1 MSKLAQ
7 AASLIALAAAASSA
21 GAWCNTPVAPI
32 MTPEMAEQQMQAI
45 SARHEAMAEQQNKAI
60 EQAMEAHRQMM
71 EQRAAD
77 FARMPS
83 GIDSGF
89 PQMPP
94 VPEFAQYPAMPEM
107 PAMPEFGQ
115 VPAMPEMPA
124 MPEFG
129 QVPAMPEMPAMPEFD
144 QVPAMPEMP
153 AMPEFGQVPAMPE
166 MPAMPEFGQVPAMP
180 EFVKTRM
187 DEMDAHRAKVQQ
199 EIQERRAAFKAES
212 EQRRAQH
219 PHGMERTHMA
229 AYAPQMRSSTMGN
242 QDCAPKVQGTEQQAA
257 APAQ

>member
-1 MSKLAQ
+1 MSKLVQ
-7 AASLIALAAAASSA
+7 AASIIALAAAASSA
-21 GAWCNTPVAPI
+21 GAWYNAPVAPI

-45 SARHEAMAEQQNKAI
+45 SAHHEAMAEQQHKAI

-89 PQMPP
+89 PEMPP
-94 VPEFAQYPAMPEM
+94 VPEFAQYPGMPEMPAMPEFGQMPEMPAMPEFGQIPAMPEM

-115 VPAMPEMPA
+115 IPAMPEMPA

-129 QVPAMPEMPAMPEFD
+129 QMPEMPALPD
-144 QVPAMPEMP
+144 
-153 AMPEFGQVPAMPE
+153 
-166 MPAMPEFGQVPAMP
+166 
-180 EFVKTRM
+180 FVKTRM

-199 EIQERRAAFKAES
+199 GIQERRAAFKAES
-212 EQRRAQH
+212 EQRRAQY
-219 PHGMERTHMA
+219 PRAMERTHMA
-229 AYAPQMRSSTMGN
+229 GYAPHMRPAMMSS
-242 QDCAPKVQGTEQQAA
+242 QDCAPEVQTPEQQAA
-257 APAQ
+257 TTAQ

>member
-1 MSKLAQ
+1 MSKLAH

-21 GAWCNTPVAPI
+21 GAWYNAPVAPV

-45 SARHEAMAEQQNKAI
+45 SAQHEAMAEQQNKAI

-71 EQRAAD
+71 ERRAAD

-83 GIDSGF
+83 GIESGF
-89 PQMPP
+89 PEIPP
-94 VPEFAQYPAMPEM
+94 VPEFAQYPVMPEMPTMPEFGQIPAMPEM

-115 VPAMPEMPA
+115 IPAMPEMPA

-129 QVPAMPEMPAMPEFD
+129 QI
-144 QVPAMPEMP
+144 PAMPEMP
-153 AMPEFGQVPAMPE
+153 AMPEFGQIPAMPD
-166 MPAMPEFGQVPAMP
+166 
-180 EFVKTRM
+180 FVKTRM

-199 EIQERRAAFKAES
+199 GIQERRAAFKAES

-219 PHGMERTHMA
+219 PRTMERTHMA
-229 AYAPQMRSSTMGN
+229 GYAPHMRPSMMSS
-242 QDCAPKVQGTEQQAA
+242 QDCAPTAQGAGP
-257 APAQ
+257 APAGTAQ

>member
-1 MSKLAQ
+1 MSKLVQ
-7 AASLIALAAAASSA
+7 AASIIALAAAASSA
-21 GAWCNTPVAPI
+21 GAWYNAPVAPI

-45 SARHEAMAEQQNKAI
+45 SAQHEAMAEQQHKAI
-60 EQAMEAHRQMM
+60 EQAMEAHRKMM

-89 PQMPP
+89 PEMPP

-115 VPAMPEMPA
+115 IPAMPEMPA

-129 QVPAMPEMPAMPEFD
+129 QI
-144 QVPAMPEMP
+144 PAMPEMP
-153 AMPEFGQVPAMPE
+153 AMPEFGQIPE
-166 MPAMPEFGQVPAMP
+166 LPAMP

-199 EIQERRAAFKAES
+199 GIQERRAAFKAES

-219 PHGMERTHMA
+219 PRAVERTHMA
-229 AYAPQMRSSTMGN
+229 GYAPHMHPAMMPSH
-242 QDCAPKVQGTEQQAA
+242 DCAPKVQAPEQQAA
-257 APAQ
+257 APAPAATAQ

>member
-1 MSKLAQ
+1 MSKLVQ

-21 GAWCNTPVAPI
+21 GAWCTDPVAPV
-32 MTPEMAEQQMQAI
+32 MTPEMAEQQMQGI
-45 SARHEAMAEQQNKAI
+45 SARHEAMAEQHNKAI

-107 PAMPEFGQ
+107 PAMPEFGEMPEMPLMPEFAQ
-115 VPAMPEMPA
+115 YPAMPEMPA
-124 MPEFG
+124 MTEFG
-129 QVPAMPEMPAMPEFD
+129 EIPAMPEMPP
-144 QVPAMPEMP
+144 MPEM
-153 AMPEFGQVPAMPE
+153 
-166 MPAMPEFGQVPAMP
+166 GQVPAMP

-187 DEMDAHRAKVQQ
+187 DEMDAHRAKARQ
-199 EIQERRAAFKAES
+199 EIQERRDAFKAES
-212 EQRRAQH
+212 EQRRAHH
-219 PHGMERTHMA
+219 PRAMERTHMA
-229 AYAPQMRSSTMGN
+229 GYAPHMHPAMMSS
-242 QDCAPKVQGTEQQAA
+242 QDCAPKVQAPEQQAA
-257 APAQ
+257 APAPATTAQ

>member
-1 MSKLAQ
+1 MFKLVQ
-7 AASLIALAAAASSA
+7 AASIIALAAAASSA
-21 GAWCNTPVAPI
+21 GAWYNAPVAPV

-60 EQAMEAHRQMM
+60 EQAMEAHRQLM

-83 GIDSGF
+83 GIESGF
-89 PQMPP
+89 PEMPP

-115 VPAMPEMPA
+115 IPAMPETPA

-129 QVPAMPEMPAMPEFD
+129 QI
-144 QVPAMPEMP
+144 
-153 AMPEFGQVPAMPE
+153 
-166 MPAMPEFGQVPAMP
+166 PAMP

-187 DEMDAHRAKVQQ
+187 DEMDARRAKVQQ
-199 EIQERRAAFKAES
+199 EIQERRDAFKAES

-219 PHGMERTHMA
+219 PRAIERTHMA
-229 AYAPQMRSSTMGN
+229 GYAPHMRPSNISS
-242 QDCAPKVQGTEQQAA
+242 QDCQPKVQVPEQEAD
-257 APAQ
+257 APAPAATAQ

>member
-1 MSKLAQ
+1 MSNLVQ

-21 GAWCNTPVAPI
+21 GAWYNAPVAPV
-32 MTPEMAEQQMQAI
+32 MTPEMAEQQMQTI
-45 SARHEAMAEQQNKAI
+45 SAQHQAMTEQQNKAI

-71 EQRAAD
+71 EQRAAN

-89 PQMPP
+89 PEMPP

-115 VPAMPEMPA
+115 IPAMPEMPA

-129 QVPAMPEMPAMPEFD
+129 QI
-144 QVPAMPEMP
+144 PAMPEMP
-153 AMPEFGQVPAMPE
+153 AMPEFGQI
-166 MPAMPEFGQVPAMP
+166 PAMP

-199 EIQERRAAFKAES
+199 GIQERRAAFKAES

-219 PHGMERTHMA
+219 PRAMERTHMA
-229 AYAPQMRSSTMGN
+229 GYAPHMHPAMMSNR
-242 QDCAPKVQGTEQQAA
+242 DCAPKVQAPEQQAA
-257 APAQ
+257 APAPAATAQ

>member
-1 MSKLAQ
+1 MSKLVQ

-21 GAWCNTPVAPI
+21 GAWYNAPVAPV

-83 GIDSGF
+83 GVESGF
-89 PQMPP
+89 PEMPP
-94 VPEFAQYPAMPEM
+94 VPGFARHPAMPEM

-115 VPAMPEMPA
+115 IPAMPEMPA

-129 QVPAMPEMPAMPEFD
+129 QI
-144 QVPAMPEMP
+144 PAMPEMP
-153 AMPEFGQVPAMPE
+153 AMPEFGQIPAMPE
-166 MPAMPEFGQVPAMP
+166 MPAFGQVPAMP

-187 DEMDAHRAKVQQ
+187 DEMDARRARVQQ
-199 EIQERRAAFKAES
+199 GIQERRDAFKAES

-219 PHGMERTHMA
+219 PRALERTHMA
-229 AYAPQMRSSTMGN
+229 GYAPHVRPSRIWS
-242 QDCAPKVQGTEQQAA
+242 QDCAPKAQGAEQQAT
-257 APAQ
+257 APTTAQ

>member
-21 GAWCNTPVAPI
+21 GAWYNAPVAPV
-32 MTPEMAEQQMQAI
+32 MTSEMAEQHMQAI
-45 SARHEAMAEQQNKAI
+45 SAQHEAMVEQQNKAI

-83 GIDSGF
+83 GIESGF
-89 PQMPP
+89 PEMPP
-94 VPEFAQYPAMPEM
+94 VPEFARHPATPEMPAMPEFGRIPAMPEM
-107 PAMPEFGQ
+107 PAMPEFGRI
-115 VPAMPEMPA
+115 PAMPEMPA

-129 QVPAMPEMPAMPEFD
+129 RI
-144 QVPAMPEMP
+144 
-153 AMPEFGQVPAMPE
+153 PAMPE

-187 DEMDAHRAKVQQ
+187 DEMDARRAKVQQ
-199 EIQERRAAFKAES
+199 GIQDRRDAFKAES

-219 PHGMERTHMA
+219 PRAMERTHMA
-229 AYAPQMRSSTMGN
+229 GYAPHMRPSRMSS
-242 QDCAPKVQGTEQQAA
+242 QDCAPKTQGAEHQAA
-257 APAQ
+257 APATAQ

>member
-1 MSKLAQ
+1 MSKLVQ

-21 GAWCNTPVAPI
+21 GAWCNAPVAPI

-45 SARHEAMAEQQNKAI
+45 SARHEAMVEQQNKAI

-83 GIDSGF
+83 GIEAGF

-115 VPAMPEMPA
+115 IPAMPEMPA

-129 QVPAMPEMPAMPEFD
+129 QI
-144 QVPAMPEMP
+144 PAMPEMP
-153 AMPEFGQVPAMPE
+153 AMPEFGQI
-166 MPAMPEFGQVPAMP
+166 PAMP

-212 EQRRAQH
+212 EQRRAEH
-219 PHGMERTHMA
+219 PRAMERTHMA
-229 AYAPQMRSSTMGN
+229 AYAPHMRPSNMGS
-242 QDCAPKVQGTEQQAA
+242 QDCAPTQTQGTEQQAA

>member
-1 MSKLAQ
+1 MSKLAH

-21 GAWCNTPVAPI
+21 GAWYNDPVAPV

-45 SARHEAMAEQQNKAI
+45 SAQHEAMAEQQNKAI

-71 EQRAAD
+71 ERRAAD

-83 GIDSGF
+83 GIESGF
-89 PQMPP
+89 PEIPP
-94 VPEFAQYPAMPEM
+94 VPEFAQYPVMPEMPTMPEFGQIPAMPEM

-115 VPAMPEMPA
+115 IPAMPEMPT

-129 QVPAMPEMPAMPEFD
+129 QIPAMPD
-144 QVPAMPEMP
+144 
-153 AMPEFGQVPAMPE
+153 
-166 MPAMPEFGQVPAMP
+166 
-180 EFVKTRM
+180 FVKTRM

-199 EIQERRAAFKAES
+199 GIQERRAAFKAES

-219 PHGMERTHMA
+219 PRTMERTHMA
-229 AYAPQMRSSTMGN
+229 GYAPHMRPSMMSS
-242 QDCAPKVQGTEQQAA
+242 QDCAPTAQGAGP
-257 APAQ
+257 APAGTAQ

>member
-1 MSKLAQ
+1 MSKRVQ

-21 GAWCNTPVAPI
+21 GAWYNAPVAPV
-32 MTPEMAEQQMQAI
+32 MTPEMAEQQMQSI
-45 SARHEAMAEQQNKAI
+45 SAHYEAMAEQQNKAI
-60 EQAMEAHRQMM
+60 EQAMAAHRQMM
-71 EQRAAD
+71 EQRAAELG
-77 FARMPS
+77 RMPS

-89 PQMPP
+89 PELPP
-94 VPEFAQYPAMPEM
+94 VPQFAQYPGMPEMPAMPEFGQIPAMPEM

-115 VPAMPEMPA
+115 IPAMPEMPA

-129 QVPAMPEMPAMPEFD
+129 QI
-144 QVPAMPEMP
+144 PAMPEMP
-153 AMPEFGQVPAMPE
+153 AMPEFGQ
-166 MPAMPEFGQVPAMP
+166 MPAMPAIP

-219 PHGMERTHMA
+219 PRAMERTHMA
-229 AYAPQMRSSTMGN
+229 GYAPHMLPGRMPS
-242 QDCAPKVQGTEQQAA
+242 QDCAPKAQTPEQQAA
-257 APAQ
+257 APAPAATAQ